1 MAREPNLLLLAAGLV
16 LSLIAIILLWR
27 GRQLRALSGL
37 PAGAILADDMGVWR
51 RPTETLVARDLKL
64 AGKPDYVVAQ
74 HDGAL
79 IPVEVKSRPAP
90 AQPFES
96 HVLQLAAY
104 CLLVERHYQVRPPH
118 GIIQYEDR
126 AFSIPFSNALEED
139 LLDLLA
145 DMREDL
151 YASEADRPHE
161 DPWRCR
167 SCGFESVCDQS
178 LA

>member
-1 MAREPNLLLLAAGLV
+1 MTREPNLLFLGVGLV
-16 LSLIAIILLWR
+16 LSLVAILLLWR
-27 GRQLRALSGL
+27 GRQLRSQSGL
-37 PAGAILADDMGVWR
+37 PAGAILTDDMGVWR
-51 RPTETLVARDLKL
+51 RPAETLVARDLKL
-64 AGKPDYVVAQ
+64 AGRPDYLVARR
-74 HDGAL
+74 DGAL

-90 AQPFES
+90 VQPFES

-126 AFSIPFSNALEED
+126 AFSIPYNGALEED

-151 YASEADRPHE
+151 FASEADRPHE
-161 DPWRCR
+161 DRWRCR